1 VETEVLIVGAG
12 PVGLTLAAALTRY
25 GVSVRILDKAAERSD
40 QSRALVV
47 WSRTLELLDH
57 AGWSADIVAAGLKV
71 SAANI
76 VSGSKTIARIELGKV
91 ATPHPYA
98 VMLPQSEIER
108 LLEARLNALGVRV
121 ERGVEML
128 RFAQGPG
135 DVATIV
141 HNADGSEEKIRCLWL
156 VGCDGAHSAVRHE
169 LRMVFTGDTLPS
181 SWILADVRLRG
192 MRNPDEIEV
201 GWHADG
207 MLAIFPLAGGR
218 HRVMADLGPSE
229 AEGRQHGPTLR
240 EVQELLDQRGR
251 GGITASEPSW
261 LATFRINERKV
272 VSYREHRV
280 FLAGDAAH
288 IFSPAGAQGMN
299 TGMQD
304 AFNLA
309 WKLALVCRGI
319 CAEEP
324 LLGSYSS
331 ERSEVGQQVLKTT
344 GRIASL
350 ALLRGDL
357 KQTVRNHV
365 ASLLFGF
372 APARNAMADVIT
384 EVSIDYLNSPLNGRE
399 VSFFQHPAVGE
410 RVAIRAGE
418 PPFGSGD
425 RPRFVLCA
433 GTQDAAARSAAA
445 VLVGLYGHLVEE
457 TVRAPFSEG
466 GMWLV
471 RPDGYVALATRVG
484 DWDDVAAYLDRIAS
498 RR

>member
-1 VETEVLIVGAG
+1 METEVLIVGAG
-12 PVGLTLAAALTRY
+12 PVGLTMAVELARY
-25 GVSVRILDKAAERSD
+25 GVTVRILDKAAQRSD
-40 QSRALVV
+40 QSKAMVL
-47 WSRTLELLDH
+47 WSRTLELLDR
-57 AGWSADIVAAGLKV
+57 AGCGAAIVAAGRQV
-71 SAANI
+71 GAANI
-76 VSGSKTIARIELGKV
+76 VAGGKAIGRIELGGV
-91 ATPHPYA
+91 NTPHPYA
-98 VMLPQSEIER
+98 LMLPQGETER
-108 LLEARLNALGVRV
+108 LLERQLNELGVQV
-121 ERGVEML
+121 ERGLEL
-128 RFAQGPG
+128 ARFTDGQ
-135 DVATIV
+135 DEVAATL
-141 HNADGSEEKIRCLWL
+141 HRADGSEEKVRCLWL
-156 VGCDGAHSAVRHE
+156 AGCDGAYSTVRQG
-169 LRMVFTGDTLPS
+169 LRMVFTGDTPPS
-181 SWILADVRLRG
+181 TWMLANVCLQG
-192 MRNPDEIEV
+192 MRDPGEIEIH
-201 GWHADG
+201 WHADG
-207 MLAIFPLAGGR
+207 MLAIYPVVGDQY
-218 HRVMADLGPSE
+218 RVIADLGPALS
-229 AEGRQHGPTLR
+229 AGKQADPTLSD
-240 EVQELLDQRGR
+240 VQAVLDRRGR
-251 GGITASEPSW
+251 GGVRASEPQW
-261 LATFRINERKV
+261 LATFRVNERKV
-272 VSYREHRV
+272 AGYRGKRV

-288 IFSPAGAQGMN
+288 VYNPAGNQGMN

-309 WKLALVCRGI
+309 WKLALVCRGV

-324 LLGSYSS
+324 LLDSYNS

-457 TVRAPFSEG
+457 KVRAPFGEG

-471 RPDGYVALATRVG
+471 RPDGYVAMVTRAG
-484 DWDDVAAYLDRIAS
+484 EWDDVAAYLDRIA
-498 RR
+498 RRR